1 MEKKTLLF
9 YINAIHDGGAERV
22 LLQLAKRFAACGYRA
37 VVVTSF
43 VDEWEYPVPEGV
55 ERLSI
60 EQAQL
65 PQSRLKR
72 NLSRIKAL
80 RRLIREYK
88 PAALISFMAE
98 PNFRAVIASR
108 FLPVKTIV
116 SVRNDPEREY
126 GGRLG
131 RIIGK
136 WLLPLADGCVFQT
149 EEAKKWFPKRLQR
162 KSRVIMNQVDERFF
176 HVTDAGETGYVMT
189 AGRLTAQKNQ
199 ALLIRAFAAI
209 AGEVEEELRI
219 YGEGE
224 LRRPLEALIANLGME
239 GRIRLMGASD
249 DMPAA
254 LAGCKLFV
262 LSSDFE
268 GMPNALLEAMAA
280 GRCCVSTACPCGGPE
295 AVIENGVSGL
305 LVPVG
310 AEEALSAAMRELLE
324 DEKKRRALAAAAG
337 ESAEAFRPEAIFEH
351 WRDYVER
358 VTEQRRNQL

>member
-1 MEKKTLLF
+1 MENKTLLF

-43 VDEWEYPVPEGV
+43 VDQWEYPVPEGV

-60 EQAQL
+60 EQEQI
-65 PQSRLKR
+65 PQSRLRR

-98 PNFRAVIASR
+98 PNFRAVLASR

-131 RIIGK
+131 RLIGK

-149 EEAKKWFPKRLQR
+149 EQAKNWFPKRLQKR
-162 KSRVIMNQVDERFF
+162 SKIIMNQVDERFF
-176 HVTDAGETGYVMT
+176 QVKDAGENGYVMT

-209 AGEVEEELRI
+209 AKDVEEELRI

-224 LRRPLEALIANLGME
+224 LRPELEALIAGMGME
-239 GRIRLMGASD
+239 GRIRLMGASNE
-249 DMPAA
+249 MPAA
-254 LAGCKLFV
+254 LAGCRLFV
-262 LSSDFE
+262 LPSDFE

-295 AVIENGVSGL
+295 AVIENGVNGM

-310 AEEALSAAMRELLE
+310 AEKALSAAMLELLK
-324 DEKKRRALAAAAG
+324 DEKKRRTLAAAAG
-337 ESAEAFRPEAIFEH
+337 ESAAAFRPEAIFEH
-351 WRDYVER
+351 WRNFVEQ
-358 VTEQRRNQL
+358 VIG

>member
-337 ESAEAFRPEAIFEH
+337 ESAEAFRPEAIFAH
-351 WRDYVER
+351 WRDYVEQ
-358 VTEQRRNQL
+358 VIGG

>member
-1 MEKKTLLF
+1 MENKTLLF

-22 LLQLAKRFAACGYRA
+22 LLQLAKRFADCGYRS

-43 VDEWEYPVPEGV
+43 VDAWEYPVPEGV

-60 EQAQL
+60 EQAQIS
-65 PQSRLKR
+65 QSRLRR

-98 PNFRAVIASR
+98 PNFRAVLASR

-126 GGRLG
+126 AGRLG
-131 RIIGK
+131 RLIGR

-149 EEAKKWFPKRLQR
+149 EQAKNWFPKRLQKR
-162 KSRVIMNQVDERFF
+162 SKIIMNQVDERFF
-176 HVTDAGETGYVMT
+176 QVAGTGEAGYVMT

-209 AGEVEEELRI
+209 AGDVEEELRI

-224 LRRPLEALIANLGME
+224 LRPGLEDLITQLGME
-239 GRIRLMGASD
+239 ERIRLMGASD
-249 DMPAA
+249 DMPAV

-262 LSSDFE
+262 LPSDFE

-295 AVIENGVSGL
+295 AVIENGVNGL

-310 AEEALSAAMRELLE
+310 EEEALSTAIRSLLQDGE
-324 DEKKRRALAAAAG
+324 KRRALAATAG
-337 ESAEAFRPEAIFEH
+337 ERAEAFRPETIFEH

>member
-337 ESAEAFRPEAIFEH
+337 ERAEAFRPEAIFAH

>member
-224 LRRPLEALIANLGME
+224 LRRSLEALIANLGME

-295 AVIENGVSGL
+295 AVIENGVNGL

-324 DEKKRRALAAAAG
+324 DEKKRRALAVAAG

>member
-1 MEKKTLLF
+1 MENKTLMF

-22 LLQLAKRFAACGYRA
+22 LLQLAKRFAACGYRT

-43 VDEWEYPVPEGV
+43 VDAWEYPVPEGV

-60 EQAQL
+60 EQEQID
-65 PQSRLKR
+65 QSRLRR
-72 NLSRIKAL
+72 NLSRIEAL

-149 EEAKKWFPKRLQR
+149 EQAKKWFPKRLQKR
-162 KSRVIMNQVDERFF
+162 SKIIMNQVDERFF
-176 HVTDAGETGYVMT
+176 QVTDAGENGYVMT

-199 ALLIRAFAAI
+199 ALLIRAFVAI
-209 AGEVEEELRI
+209 AGDVEEELRI

-224 LRRPLEALIANLGME
+224 LRPELEALIAGVGME
-239 GRIRLMGASD
+239 GRIRLMGASNE
-249 DMPAA
+249 MPAA
-254 LAGCKLFV
+254 LAGCRLFV
-262 LSSDFE
+262 LPSDFE

-295 AVIENGVSGL
+295 AVIENGVNGM

-310 AEEALSAAMRELLE
+310 AEKALSAAMLELLK
-324 DEKKRRALAAAAG
+324 DEKKRRTLAAAAG
-337 ESAEAFRPEAIFEH
+337 ESAAAFRPEAIFEH
-351 WRDYVER
+351 WRDYVEQ
-358 VTEQRRNQL
+358 VIG

>member
-1 MEKKTLLF
+1 MENKTLMF

-22 LLQLAKRFAACGYRA
+22 LLQLAKRFAARGYRA

-43 VDEWEYPVPEGV
+43 VDAWEYPVPEGV

-60 EQAQL
+60 EQEQID
-65 PQSRLKR
+65 QSRLRR
-72 NLSRIKAL
+72 NLSRIEAL

-149 EEAKKWFPKRLQR
+149 EQAQKWFPKRLQKR
-162 KSRVIMNQVDERFF
+162 SKIIMNQVDERFF
-176 HVTDAGETGYVMT
+176 QVKDAGENGYVMT

-209 AGEVEEELRI
+209 AKDVEEELRI

-224 LRRPLEALIANLGME
+224 LRPELEALIAGMGME
-239 GRIRLMGASD
+239 GRIRLMGASNE
-249 DMPAA
+249 MPAA
-254 LAGCKLFV
+254 LAGCRLFV
-262 LSSDFE
+262 LPSDFE

-295 AVIENGVSGL
+295 AVIENGVNGM

-310 AEEALSAAMRELLE
+310 AEEALSAAMLELLK
-324 DEKKRRALAAAAG
+324 DEKKRRTLAAAAG
-337 ESAEAFRPEAIFEH
+337 ESAAAFRPEAIFEH
-351 WRDYVER
+351 WRDYVEQ
-358 VTEQRRNQL
+358 VIG

>member
-1 MEKKTLLF
+1 MENKTLMF

-22 LLQLAKRFAACGYRA
+22 LLQLAKRFAACGYRT

-43 VDEWEYPVPEGV
+43 VDAWEYPVPEGV

-60 EQAQL
+60 EQEQID
-65 PQSRLKR
+65 QSRLRR
-72 NLSRIKAL
+72 NLSRIEAL

-149 EEAKKWFPKRLQR
+149 EQAQKWFPKRLQKR
-162 KSRVIMNQVDERFF
+162 SKIIMNQVDERFF
-176 HVTDAGETGYVMT
+176 QVKDAGENGYVMT

-209 AGEVEEELRI
+209 AGDVEEELRI

-224 LRRPLEALIANLGME
+224 LRPELEALIAGVGME
-239 GRIRLMGASD
+239 GRIRLMGASNE
-249 DMPAA
+249 MPAA
-254 LAGCKLFV
+254 LAGCRLFV
-262 LSSDFE
+262 LPSDFE

-295 AVIENGVSGL
+295 AVIENGVNGM

-310 AEEALSAAMRELLE
+310 AEKALSAAMLELLK
-324 DEKKRRALAAAAG
+324 DEKKRRTLAAAAG
-337 ESAEAFRPEAIFEH
+337 ESAAAFRPEAIFEH
-351 WRDYVER
+351 WRDYVEQ
-358 VTEQRRNQL
+358 VIG

>member
-1 MEKKTLLF
+1 MENKTLMF

-22 LLQLAKRFAACGYRA
+22 LLQLAKRFAACGYRT

-43 VDEWEYPVPEGV
+43 VDAWEYPVPEGV

-60 EQAQL
+60 EQEQID
-65 PQSRLKR
+65 QSRLRR
-72 NLSRIKAL
+72 NLSRIEAL

-149 EEAKKWFPKRLQR
+149 EQAQKWFPKRLQKR
-162 KSRVIMNQVDERFF
+162 SKIIMNQVDERFF
-176 HVTDAGETGYVMT
+176 QVKDAGENGYVMT

-209 AGEVEEELRI
+209 AKDVEEELRI

-224 LRRPLEALIANLGME
+224 LRPELEALIAGMGME
-239 GRIRLMGASD
+239 GRIRLMGASNE
-249 DMPAA
+249 MPAA
-254 LAGCKLFV
+254 LAGCRLFV
-262 LSSDFE
+262 LPSDFE

-295 AVIENGVSGL
+295 AVIENGVNGM

-310 AEEALSAAMRELLE
+310 AEKALSAAMLELLK
-324 DEKKRRALAAAAG
+324 DEKKRRTLAAAAG
-337 ESAEAFRPEAIFEH
+337 ESAAAFRPEAIFEH
-351 WRDYVER
+351 WRDYVEQ
-358 VTEQRRNQL
+358 VIG

>member
-60 EQAQL
+60 EQAQID
-65 PQSRLKR
+65 QSRLRR

-176 HVTDAGETGYVMT
+176 QVTDAGENGYVMT

-199 ALLIRAFAAI
+199 ALLIRSFAAI
-209 AGEVEEELRI
+209 AGDVEEELRI

-224 LRRPLEALIANLGME
+224 LRRSLEALIANLGME

-337 ESAEAFRPEAIFEH
+337 ERAEAFRPEAIFAH